1 MNRRKVGYVL
11 PGHVAAAVVSLYTN
25 GLSGALGNA
34 QGNNGAPVVP
44 FRDPVLIGT
53 ASDILCSRKAWRRLM
68 PAILRISHVRSDN
81 SSAMS
86 WTGSRPVRSSIA
98 KWR

>member
-34 QGNNGAPVVP
+34 QGNNGAPVGP
-44 FRDPVLIGT
+44 FPRPGADRHG
-53 ASDILCSRKAWRRLM
+53 
-68 PAILRISHVRSDN
+68 LRYTLLTQSMEKINAGQS
-81 SSAMS
+81 
-86 WTGSRPVRSSIA
+86 
-98 KWR
+98 